1 MIPLDGVKGEPRVK
15 RHVDQIIAHASE
27 LITCSG
33 PSTGVG
39 GSDLLSL
46 NPITDGAVAVAQGK
60 IVDVGTTVELL
71 ARYDAPDIQDV
82 SGCLVS
88 PSLVDPHT
96 HLVHAGEREQE
107 FDARAT
113 NRLAGGIST
122 GGIAETVRKT
132 SSAQNAELLAKAEA
146 ALDDMLLHGTGLV
159 EAKTGYGDS
168 MEAELRLLELTRR
181 LNGRNG
187 VEVVSTFLGAH
198 IPPKSD
204 RAAFVEAVIAAIPRA
219 AKLSDFCDIACD
231 PVCFDFHESDRIAAA
246 AVQHGMQL
254 RIHADQAGP
263 WRGLELAA
271 KWRAA
276 SADHADYATADD
288 LRTLARSGT
297 VVTLLPGSNFHML
310 EITAEIKDG
319 SLVPAT
325 KSHLPLLGTR
335 ILQSGCVPA
344 VATNY
349 NPGSSP
355 CLSMQMMMQLL
366 PRLFRL
372 GSSAAWYMATLNAAA
387 SLRCGARTGSLQPGK
402 AADIAVWRVPRHGL
416 VVERFGMNHI
426 RDVWLRGR
434 RVVADGRLMASTG
447 MQDGRH
453 NG

>member
-1 MIPLDGVKGEPRVK
+1 MKHD
-15 RHVDQIIAHASE
+15 VDLVIANASE
-27 LITCSG
+27 LIACDG
-33 PSTGVG
+33 PSAGVG

-46 NPITDGAVAVAQGK
+46 EPITNGAVAVAGGR
-60 IVDVGTTVELL
+60 IVEVGSTAQILDRFR
-71 ARYDAPDIQDV
+71 ANDIYDV

-132 SSAQNAELLAKAEA
+132 SSARDVELLAKAEA

-168 MEAELRLLELTRR
+168 METELHLLKLTRS
-181 LNGRNG
+181 LDGRNG
-187 VEVVSTFLGAH
+187 VKVVPTFLGAH

-204 RAAFVEAVIAAIPRA
+204 RAAFVDAVIAAIPQA

-231 PVCFDFHESDRIAAA
+231 PVCFDFEESDRIAAA
-246 AVQHGMQL
+246 AVQHGMRL

-263 WRGLELAA
+263 WRGSELAA

-276 SADHADYATADD
+276 SADHADYATLDD
-288 LRTLARSGT
+288 LGALAKSGT

-310 EITAEIKDG
+310 EMTGAVVDHA
-319 SLVPAT
+319 LVPAA
-325 KSHLPLLGTR
+325 KPHLPVLGAH

-355 CLSMQMMMQLL
+355 SISMQMMMQLL

-372 GSSAAWYMATLNAAA
+372 GASAAWYMATLNAAV
-387 SLRCGARTGSLQPGK
+387 SLGHGERTGSLQPGK

-426 RDVWLRGR
+426 RDVWLGGR
-434 RVVADGRLMASTG
+434 RVVADGKLTDPQATDQR
-447 MQDGRH
+447 GRH
-453 NG
+453 G

>member
-1 MIPLDGVKGEPRVK
+1 MGGLRVK
-15 RHVDQIIAHASE
+15 HHVDLIIAHASE

-33 PSTGVG
+33 PSTGVRG
-39 GSDLLSL
+39 GDLLSL
-46 NPITDGAVAVAQGK
+46 CPISDGAVAVAQGK
-60 IVDVGTTVELL
+60 IVDTGTTVEIL
-71 ARYDAPDIQDV
+71 ARYDAVDIHDV

-88 PSLVDPHT
+88 PSLIDSHT
-96 HLVHAGEREQE
+96 HLIHAGERDQE

-122 GGIAETVRKT
+122 GGIAETGQKT
-132 SSAQNAELLAKAEA
+132 SSAQDAELLAKAEA
-146 ALDDMLLHGTGLV
+146 ALDNMLLHGTGLV
-159 EAKTGYGDS
+159 EAKTGYGDN
-168 MEAELRLLELTRR
+168 METELRLLELTRR

-187 VEVVSTFLGAH
+187 TEVVPTFLGAH
-198 IPPKSD
+198 IPPKGD
-204 RAAFVEAVIAAIPRA
+204 RVAFVDAVIAAIPKA
-219 AKLSDFCDIACD
+219 AKLSEFCDIACD
-231 PVCFDFHESDRIAAA
+231 PVCFDFDEADRIAAA

-276 SADHADYATADD
+276 SADHADYASADD
-288 LRTLARSGT
+288 LRALARSGT

-310 EITAEIKDG
+310 EMTAKVMED
-319 SLVPAT
+319 SLVPAV
-325 KSHLPLLGTR
+325 KPHLPLLGAR

-387 SLRCGARTGSLQPGK
+387 SLRRGETTGSLQPGK
-402 AADIAVWRVPRHGL
+402 AADIAVWHVPRHGL

-426 RDVWLRGR
+426 RDVWLGGQ
-434 RVVADGRLMASTG
+434 RVVADGMLIDQNNSLDWRS
-447 MQDGRH
+447 